1 MGLDARKPNFVA
13 CKQQRCRPACTVARS
28 DHCLC
33 YSLSGKEGSQIGC
46 MQNFNILTTVD
57 SVD

>member
-13 CKQQRCRPACTVARS
+13 CKQQRCRPACAIVRS
-28 DHCLC
+28 VHCLC
-33 YSLSGKEGSQIGC
+33 YSLSGKEGSQACC
-46 MQNFNILTTVD
+46 MQNLNIVTTVV